1 MEKWELAYQDYLN
14 KMKYKDIAE
23 KYDVSINTVK
33 SWKSRKW
40 NAPPEKKVAHK
51 TKKVAHK
58 RKVPPEIVNDGTEG
72 ITDILEH
79 YGITEQ
85 QRRFADNY
93 IESANMY
100 QSALQADYSE
110 NYAKAQSHR
119 LLDNVGIKS
128 YIDDRMRVLSFGRV
142 ATQEDI
148 LQGLTRIF
156 NREENEHTVV
166 TLRSK
171 KEQWVPTGEDGT
183 LKKMVVETEEPKVVA
198 FPGKISDAVKAA
210 DLLLK
215 RLDLSKKQGTDTNIT
230 IVDAWSDLDGD

>member
-1 MEKWELAYQDYLN
+1 M
-14 KMKYKDIAE
+14 
-23 KYDVSINTVK
+23 
-33 SWKSRKW
+33 
-40 NAPPEKKVAHK
+40 
-51 TKKVAHK
+51 
-58 RKVPPEIVNDGTEG
+58 G
-72 ITDILEH
+72 
-79 YGITEQ
+79 
-85 QRRFADNY
+85 Y
-93 IESANMY
+93 I
-100 QSALQADYSE
+100 
-110 NYAKAQSHR
+110 
-119 LLDNVGIKS
+119 GIKS
-128 YIDDRMRVLSFGRV
+128 YIDDRMRVLSAGRI

>member
-23 KYDVSINTVK
+23 KHDVSINTVK

-58 RKVPPEIVNDGTEG
+58 KEVPLEIVNDGTEG
-72 ITDILEH
+72 VTDILEH

-93 IESANMY
+93 IESANIY

-128 YIDDRMRVLSFGRV
+128 YINDRMRVLSFGRV

-171 KEQWVPTGEDGT
+171 KEQWAPTGEDGT

-230 IVDAWSDLDGD
+230 IVDAWSVLDGE